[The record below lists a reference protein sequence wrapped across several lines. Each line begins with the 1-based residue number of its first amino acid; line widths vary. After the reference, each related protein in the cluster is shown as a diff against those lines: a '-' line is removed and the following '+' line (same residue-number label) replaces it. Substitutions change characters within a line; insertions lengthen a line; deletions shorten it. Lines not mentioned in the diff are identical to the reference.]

1 MSEAHVVALAT
12 TSVGWDGGRVRL
24 SEGDLWAADDPFVK
38 AHPDLFTDDA
48 PARMIHRTVAPIEQ
62 ATRRPGERRDTRRTP
77 QG

>member
-1 MSEAHVVALAT
+1 MSQATVVALAT

-24 SEGDLWAADDPFVK
+24 SQGDLWDADDPFVR
-38 AHPDLFTDDA
+38 AHPDLFAADA
-48 PARMIHRTVAPIEQ
+48 PERMIHRTVAPVEQ